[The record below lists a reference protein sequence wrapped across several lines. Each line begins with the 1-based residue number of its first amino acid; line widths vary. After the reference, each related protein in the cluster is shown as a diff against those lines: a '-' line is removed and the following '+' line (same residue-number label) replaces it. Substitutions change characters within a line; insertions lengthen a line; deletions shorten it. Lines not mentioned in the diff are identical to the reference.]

1 VQQRV
6 ERGPGGAL
14 AEQLAEQGRIGR
26 QDRDKTAKEGDVRTE
41 KRGRNTL
48 LLKRG
53 RNTLL
58 LKRGRNTLLLK
69 RGRNTLLLKRGR
81 NTLLLKL
88 SHDQMGH
95 RHMACEHT
103 LEAHD
108 G

>member
-1 VQQRV
+1 VVQQRV

-69 RGRNTLLLKRGR
+69 
-81 NTLLLKL
+81 L